1 MPDPCPTEVVWHVR
15 SLAAPQLLR
24 HCPAC
29 ATTRAHVS
37 CDRFRVNA
45 QQHRLDVWLLYRC
58 AACAHT
64 WKRSILRRV
73 PRHAIA
79 TERLE
84 RFLRDD
90 PATVREAAFA
100 PAPGLERVP
109 AAAVAVARP
118 PLDGRA
124 VALRLTVPWP
134 CDVRLDRL
142 LAAEL
147 GCARARLARLVRA
160 GELRID
166 PGGER
171 ALRQPPRDGTRVLLL
186 RGWPPDD

>member
-1 MPDPCPTEVVWHVR
+1 MSDPCPTEVVWHVR
-15 SLAAPQLLR
+15 PLAAPQLLR

-45 QQHRLDVWLLYRC
+45 QQRRLDVWLLYRC
-58 AACAHT
+58 VACAGT
-64 WKRSILRRV
+64 WKRSVLRRV
-73 PRHAIA
+73 PRDAIA
-79 TERLE
+79 LDVLE

-90 PATVREAAFA
+90 PAAALAAAFA

-109 AAAVAVARP
+109 ASVVAVERP
-118 PLDGRA
+118 PVDGRPLL
-124 VALRLTVPWP
+124 VRLTVPWP
-134 CDVRLDRL
+134 CGVRLDRV

-147 GCARARLARLVRA
+147 GCARERLVRCVRA
-160 GELRID
+160 GEVQVD

-171 ALRQPPRDGTRVLLL
+171 ALRRPPRDGTRVLLP
-186 RGWPPDD
+186 RGWPPSG